1 MLTFYPAR
9 SRDLGRAV
17 RDRLALE
24 HSKTVRAGL
33 LLCLGYWARWNRS
46 QRDVGTIRGYLADD
60 SAIVRASAAIALA
73 ACGAADAVANAE
85 LVRTL
90 HVSADR
96 RLPWLNGRLAEMA
109 TAFLVDGSAQ
119 ATASIAISIASPDLD
134 DDSRITR
141 AAILTRSV
149 FPSEE
154 QGRVEI
160 VDRDMPMPSE
170 LTGPQRTA
178 LDVLA
183 ALSENLFDR
192 ARVDSVLRRS
202 GLPGRHA
209 DVQRYIGRVAPG
221 PMDRIIAGRVARHVV
236 EWPAHRWYRRVA
248 LGSVARADALDAFS
262 RYPSDD
268 ELLDTLLE
276 GAAAYDLSIT
286 RNLGWPE
293 AARLAIDA
301 LARRGKRSRVAIE
314 HRLDNLR
321 PGSENAYSTWILL
334 GALARMGFELP
345 GRYDEWVSKM
355 KQSRVRMNDVLDTV
369 VQAMPPAR
377 RALL

>member
-1 MLTFYPAR
+1 MSWPRSAR
-9 SRDLGRAV
+9 TCST
-17 RDRLALE
+17 E
-24 HSKTVRAGL
+24 
-33 LLCLGYWARWNRS
+33 
-46 QRDVGTIRGYLADD
+46 
-60 SAIVRASAAIALA
+60 
-73 ACGAADAVANAE
+73 
-85 LVRTL
+85 
-90 HVSADR
+90 
-96 RLPWLNGRLAEMA
+96 P
-109 TAFLVDGSAQ
+109 
-119 ATASIAISIASPDLD
+119 ASIRYFDDPDCRGD
-134 DDSRITR
+134 TQTCSATSD
-141 AAILTRSV
+141 
-149 FPSEE
+149 
-154 QGRVEI
+154 
-160 VDRDMPMPSE
+160 
-170 LTGPQRTA
+170 
-178 LDVLA
+178 
-183 ALSENLFDR
+183 
-192 ARVDSVLRRS
+192 
-202 GLPGRHA
+202 
-209 DVQRYIGRVAPG
+209 
-221 PMDRIIAGRVARHVV
+221 
-236 EWPAHRWYRRVA
+236 EWP
-248 LGSVARADALDAFS
+248 LDGSVARADALDAFS